1 MSTTTITPKDT
12 TICIDCFIEVSE
24 VICHL
29 CREYKT
35 IMTVGE
41 WEQYTGETY
50 DE

>member
-1 MSTTTITPKDT
+1 MAETKITPKDT
-12 TICIDCFIEVSE
+12 TICSECLIEADE
-24 VICHL
+24 YGCYR

-41 WEQYTGETY
+41 WEAYTGEKY